1 MNRNSHSK
9 QFPFRRIFIYVV
21 MTLAVVAVV
30 PLITLFMLGYRLNTG
45 KIEQYAFLQFN
56 SSPSG
61 ATISVDGGIIGS
73 KTPTK
78 NSVPSGKHAVVMWR
92 SGYEKW
98 QKTVDT
104 KSGALTWL
112 NYALLVPKDLTVKSV
127 VNYASVHTSLA
138 SSKGDYMLIQPQ
150 SDKPKFDLIDISSDT
165 IKQTDLILPASLYT
179 QAADS
184 TFRLEKW
191 SDNERYALVSHK
203 YGSVTEWIIVD
214 TQNLAQSKNVTK
226 LFNLVL
232 TDVTFADDSG
242 NTLYALDGGDIR
254 KLDLGA
260 ATISRPLVSN
270 VTSYSV
276 YIKSKVITY
285 VGVSDAHK
293 DQRVAGIY
301 RNGDASPY
309 VMKTVS
315 GNSSI
320 PLNIATSN
328 YFNDNYIVM
337 SYGKEVEILSGS
349 YPNTTS
355 DNANNMKKVESFKSK
370 VDINNLS
377 FSPTGKYVF
386 VQSGAYF
393 ASYDLEYLNL
403 VESSLSGS
411 GNVSPVKWLDEN
423 HVWTDRNGKLT
434 VYEFDGANA
443 HMINPV
449 VEGQD
454 ATLTNNGRFL
464 YSIGVSKSG
473 YQLQRVRMILP

>member
-1 MNRNSHSK
+1 
-9 QFPFRRIFIYVV
+9 
-21 MTLAVVAVV
+21 MTLAVVVVV
-30 PLITLFMLGYRLNTG
+30 PLITFFMLGYRIDTSKGN
-45 KIEQYAFLQFN
+45 IEQYAFLQFN

-61 ATISVDGGIIGS
+61 ATVSVDGAIIGF

-78 NSVPSGKHAVVMWR
+78 TSTPAGKHVVVMWR

-98 QKTVDT
+98 QKTVSVKPGT
-104 KSGALTWL
+104 LTWL

-127 VNYASVHTSLA
+127 ANYASVYSSLA
-138 SSKGDYMLIQPQ
+138 SSKGDYMLVQPLA
-150 SDKPKFDLIDISSDT
+150 DKASFSLVDISSDT
-165 IKQTDLILPASLYT
+165 ARSTDLTLPASLYT

-203 YGSVTEWIIVD
+203 YGDKTEWLVVD
-214 TQNLAQSKNVTK
+214 TQNLSQSKNATK
-226 LFNLVL
+226 LFDLAL
-232 TDVTFADDSG
+232 TNVEFADDSG
-242 NTLYALDGGDIR
+242 NTLYALDGSDLR

-260 ATISRPLVSN
+260 ATISKPLVSN

-285 VGVSDAHK
+285 VGVNGSNK
-293 DQRVAGIY
+293 SQRVAGVY
-301 RNGDASPY
+301 RNGDDSPY

-315 GNSSI
+315 GDASI
-320 PLNIATSN
+320 PLNITTTN
-328 YFNDNYIVM
+328 YFNDNYIAM
-337 SYGKEVEILSGS
+337 SYGKEVEILGGS

-355 DNANNMKKVESFKSK
+355 DNANNMKKIESFKSK
-370 VDINNLS
+370 VDISNLS

-393 ASYDLEYLNL
+393 ASYDLEYQNL
-403 VESSLSGS
+403 VESSLIGN
-411 GNVSPVKWLDEN
+411 GNVSPVRWLDEN
-423 HVWTDRNGKLT
+423 HVWTERNGKLT
-434 VYEFDGANA
+434 IYEFDGANA
-443 HMINPV
+443 HTINSV
-449 VEGQD
+449 VEGQA

-464 YSIGVSKSG
+464 YSIGTSKSG